1 MGRASPLFCECHH
14 AEGNRAKDTKIM
26 AGFWASKSVGVKIA
40 AGAVAVAV
48 VGGAAGVA
56 VAQSGGSA
64 EDRDQATVVR
74 VIDGDTFDARINGEV
89 ERVRLLNVDT
99 PETKHPEKSVQCL
112 GPEAADLLE
121 ELLAPGD
128 QIDLVYDIERFDR
141 YDRTLAGVYKD
152 DSLVN
157 ADLAEAGLGVAVL
170 FEPNDRFYPEVLA
183 AQERAEEA
191 EAGLFDPGLECALPA
206 LAEALPPLENL
217 PGEIPTDAADV
228 ASALAAAVPVIAA
241 GEVLDGA
248 VGLVES
254 GSHAVLSAAYG
265 DVAPRLRERLDE
277 ALPSAL
283 AFQEGLLARQ
293 AELKQAAEEK
303 AAEEKAAA
311 ERKAAE
317 EKAAAE
323 RAAEE
328 KAAAERAAA
337 ERVAEEQRV
346 AEAEAEAEAERQ
358 RQAEAQREAEQQQEA
373 ERRRVAPPQQ
383 APRPQQPSSGYGTD
397 ADYPGYTGPRCY
409 APGGQSWRPC

>member
-1 MGRASPLFCECHH
+1 
-14 AEGNRAKDTKIM
+14 M

-74 VIDGDTFDARINGEV
+74 VIDGDTFDARIDGEV

-170 FEPNDRFYPEVLA
+170 FEPNDLFYPEVLA

-206 LAEALPPLENL
+206 LAEALPPLEIL

-311 ERKAAE
+311 ERAAAEKAEEERKVAE

-358 RQAEAQREAEQQQEA
+358 RQAEAQREAEQQREA

-383 APRPQQPSSGYGTD
+383 APRPQRPSSGYGTD

>member
-1 MGRASPLFCECHH
+1 
-14 AEGNRAKDTKIM
+14 M

-228 ASALAAAVPVIAA
+228 AAALAAAVPVIAA

-311 ERKAAE
+311 ERAAEEKAAAERAAAEKAEEERKVAE

-346 AEAEAEAEAERQ
+346 AEAEAEAERQ